1 MSARPTSPPSHP
13 SAASQIDPAAAAQS
27 PSGVERLLV
36 ALAALCALLVP
47 FLVDFDGTGGVGND
61 LVGDGRV
68 IVTQHPV
75 HSAVANTPSALIHA
89 FNVDWFAQLQ
99 PGTQLYRPV
108 PTFLVGLAALVA
120 SAGQDFVYSFDNPGS
135 SALPFK
141 FVSVA
146 LKIVCALLVLELAL
160 ALTHKRRVALLAG
173 LLFAVLPVHGAA
185 VFDVAGIATTSATA
199 FMLGAW
205 VLWLRAGD
213 APLRNPALLGGAAL
227 CTLLAALSMEIAFLL
242 PLVILAADAGRS
254 GAASLVAG
262 VKGALA
268 KGPALGVLVGALLV
282 ALVLRFAVTG
292 QILPEYLPGS
302 EIENPLVAEGV
313 LTRVLD
319 GLRLAIFGLPIVFGL
334 NPFSSTHLGFSAD
347 YSAPQI
353 ALGNAFALSN
363 IIGLVAWIALAVLAV
378 VWFKSCRTRGSL
390 LLALLASLLA
400 AAHLVAPAG
409 DVFNE
414 RLLFFPSAIVCV
426 IVAASVA
433 SLVARLGKA
442 GLGVYGVAIIGLG
455 ALVVNSAE
463 TWSEEDTL
471 WRVTSR
477 ETARHSTR
485 AHFNYGRELLRQ
497 ESASS
502 AASALELAIAP
513 IDGQPT
519 KHSWARALLALAHVT
534 AGDPNEA
541 ITPLI
546 EAIDIQIE
554 RAGGRWEPT
563 KWDVYTR
570 EDRVDVLLWQLTQ
583 LRAVEGTDPLGHL
596 DYLDGL
602 LARGYASP
610 HIHLRRA
617 ETLRQLKRNDDAA
630 AAYEAGVAIAPVFS
644 LVRSYG
650 DFLRA
655 RGEPERAFKLYEA
668 QLERLESESNSSTG
682 QRQEFLLQ
690 KADLAYARGD
700 AAAATALVEQ
710 VLAMNPAGALRF
722 RALQTKANLILDV
735 PPRGAND
742 LEKEIDRFTRYG
754 DAAKLLLE
762 AIYSYPYQDEFTQLA
777 YQTYSTL
784 LFEQR
789 NYRATAQFLNMV
801 IAQADTA
808 TLRLRLGESLYWI
821 ADESNWSPAPT
832 NAALQSLAAAAD
844 QLRNLALR
852 ASADA
857 SLKDLDRVL
866 LANMYSTARLLEL
879 RAARRLGGLERFES
893 SIAEER
899 VRAVDELGAAIV
911 LVFLEIEQGRYAE
924 AQVSL
929 GRLAARDPLNADG
942 WRRLAGEL
950 TTLEGRLV
958 EVGSSPT
965 PEALVHCALIQFGMQ
980 DHSGAL
986 TAIAQA
992 ITLSAGKPVDLAR
1005 SRLIASLFAAYTRG
1019 PAEALRLVEDALRD
1033 LGDADPELKSQ
1044 LELRRDV
1051 LNAMLG
1057 RPRVGT
1063 VQD

>member
-1 MSARPTSPPSHP
+1 MSARPTSPPSNP
-13 SAASQIDPAAAAQS
+13 SDACQIAPDAAPQS
-27 PSGVERLLV
+27 PSGVERLV
-36 ALAALCALLVP
+36 VVLAALFALLTP
-47 FLVDFDGTGGVGND
+47 FLVDFDGTSGVGND

-75 HSAVANTPSALIHA
+75 HSALASTPSALLHA
-89 FNVDWFAQLQ
+89 FTVDWFAQLQ

-120 SAGQDFVYSFDNPGS
+120 SAGQDFVYSLDQPGS

-141 FVSVA
+141 FVAVS

-199 FMLGAW
+199 LMLGAW

-213 APLRNPALLGGAAL
+213 APLKNPLLLGGAAL

-254 GAASLVAG
+254 GAATLGAG
-262 VKGALA
+262 LKRALA

-292 QILPEYLPGS
+292 QILPDYLPGS
-302 EIENPLVAEGV
+302 EVENPLVAEGAM
-313 LTRVLD
+313 TRVLD

-334 NPFSSTHLGFSAD
+334 NPFSTTHLGFSAD

-353 ALGNAFALSN
+353 ALGNAFALAN
-363 IIGLVAWIALAVLAV
+363 IIGLVAWIALALAAV

-433 SLVARLGKA
+433 PLVGRLGKV
-442 GLGVYGVAIIGLG
+442 GLGAYGVAMIVLG
-455 ALVVNSAE
+455 VFVVQRAN
-463 TWSEEDTL
+463 TWSEESTL
-471 WRVTSR
+471 WRKTSS

-485 AHFNYGRELLRQ
+485 AHFNYGRELLRKDAPQ
-497 ESASS
+497 T
-502 AASALELAIAP
+502 AARAFEAAIEP
-513 IDGQPT
+513 IDGVTT
-519 KHSWARALLALAHVT
+519 KHSWARALLALSHVT
-534 AGDPNEA
+534 DGEPKEA
-541 ITPLI
+541 ISPLV

-554 RAGGRWEPT
+554 RSGGLWKPT
-563 KWDVYTR
+563 KWDAYAR
-570 EDRVDVLLWQLTQ
+570 EDRVDILLWQLTQ
-583 LRAVEGTDPLGHL
+583 LRAVDGIDPLGHL
-596 DYLDGL
+596 EYLDRL
-602 LARGYASP
+602 LADGYASP
-610 HIHLRRA
+610 HVHLRRA

-655 RGEPERAFKLYEA
+655 RGEQERALALYEA
-668 QLERLESESNSSTG
+668 QIARLEADSNSSLG

-700 AAAATALVEQ
+700 AATATALVEE
-710 VLAMNPAGALRF
+710 VLSTNPAGALRF

-735 PPRGAND
+735 PPRGDNQ
-742 LEKEIDRFTRYG
+742 LEMEIDRFTRYG
-754 DAAKLLLE
+754 EAVQLLHQ
-762 AIYSYPYQDEFTQLA
+762 AIYSYPYHDEYTQLA

-789 NYRATAQFLNMV
+789 NFRATAQFLSMV
-801 IAQADTA
+801 IGQADTA
-808 TLRLRLGESLYWI
+808 TLRLRLGESQYWI
-821 ADESNWSPAPT
+821 ADESNWAPAPT
-832 NAALQSLAAAAD
+832 NAALQNLSAAAD

-852 ASADA
+852 ANEDS
-857 SLKDLDRVL
+857 SRTESDRSL

-879 RAARRLGGLERFES
+879 RAIRRQGDIERYES
-893 SIAEER
+893 LLDEER
-899 VRAVDELGAAIV
+899 VRAVDEIGAAIV
-911 LVFLEIEQGRYAE
+911 LVYVEIERGRYAE
-924 AQVSL
+924 ARVSIE
-929 GRLAARDPLNADG
+929 GLAARNPSNAAG
-942 WRRLAGEL
+942 WRDMGGQLAN
-950 TTLEGRLV
+950 LEGRLV
-958 EVGSSPT
+958 QIGSNPT
-965 PEALVHCALIQFGMQ
+965 PDALYDCAMIQFGLQ
-980 DHSGAL
+980 DHAGAL

-992 ITLSAGKPVDLAR
+992 ISLAAGNPVELAR
-1005 SRLIASLFAAYTRG
+1005 ARLIASIFAAYTRG
-1019 PAEALRLVEDALRD
+1019 PAEALRLIEDALRD
-1033 LGDADPELKSQ
+1033 LGENDPDLKTN

-1051 LNAMLG
+1051 LGAMLG
-1057 RPRVGT
+1057 RPRIGT

>member
-13 SAASQIDPAAAAQS
+13 SAACQIDPAAAPQS

-75 HSAVANTPSALIHA
+75 HSAVASTPSALVHA

-254 GAASLVAG
+254 GATSLVG
-262 VKGALA
+262 GLKRALA

-282 ALVLRFAVTG
+282 ALLLRFAVTG

-302 EIENPLVAEGV
+302 EVENPLVAEGV

-433 SLVARLGKA
+433 PLVGRLGKA
-442 GLGVYGVAIIGLG
+442 GLGVYGVALIALA
-455 ALVVNSAE
+455 ALVVQRAD

-477 ETARHSTR
+477 ESVRHSSR

-534 AGDPNEA
+534 NGEPREA
-541 ITPLI
+541 IAPLV

-554 RAGGRWEPT
+554 RAGGTWKPT
-563 KWDVYTR
+563 KWDGYAR

-583 LRAVEGTDPLGHL
+583 LRAVDGIDPLGHL
-596 DYLDGL
+596 EYLDGL

-610 HIHLRRA
+610 HVHLRRA

-655 RGEPERAFKLYEA
+655 RGEPERAFKLYET
-668 QLERLESESNSSTG
+668 QLERLESESNSSIG

-700 AAAATALVEQ
+700 GATATALVEE
-710 VLAMNPAGALRF
+710 VLAMKPAGALRF

-735 PPRGAND
+735 PPSGAND

-754 DAAKLLLE
+754 EAVKLLSE
-762 AIYSYPYQDEFTQLA
+762 AIYSYPYHDEFTQLA

-801 IAQADTA
+801 ISQADTA
-808 TLRLRLGESLYWI
+808 TLRLRLGESQYWI

-832 NAALQSLAAAAD
+832 NAALSNLTLAAD

-852 ASADA
+852 ANEDSTR
-857 SLKDLDRVL
+857 KDGDRQVL
-866 LANMYSTARLLEL
+866 ATMYSTARLLEL
-879 RAARRLGGLERFES
+879 RVIRRQGDLERYES
-893 SIAEER
+893 SVDEER
-899 VRAVDELGAAIV
+899 VRAVSELGAAIV
-911 LVFLEIEQGRYAE
+911 LVYLDIERGRYAE
-924 AQVSL
+924 ARVSL
-929 GRLAARDPLNADG
+929 AELAARNPNNAAG
-942 WRRLAGEL
+942 WREMSDLL
-950 TTLEGRLV
+950 VVLEGRLV
-958 EVGSSPT
+958 EIGSSPT
-965 PEALVHCALIQFGMQ
+965 TEALTHCAWIQFRLQ
-980 DHSGAL
+980 DQAGAM
-986 TAIAQA
+986 TAISQA
-992 ITLSAGKPVDLAR
+992 ITLAAGNPADAAGAR
-1005 SRLIASLFAAYTRG
+1005 LYASIFAAHTRG
-1019 PAEALRLVEDALRD
+1019 PAEALRLIEDALRD
-1033 LGDADPELKSQ
+1033 LGESDPALKTQ

-1051 LNAMLG
+1051 LGAMLG

>member
-1 MSARPTSPPSHP
+1 MSARPTTPPSHP
-13 SAASQIDPAAAAQS
+13 SDACQIDPTAAPQS
-27 PSGVERLLV
+27 PSSVERLLV
-36 ALAALCALLVP
+36 ALAALCALLTP
-47 FLVDFDGTGGVGND
+47 FLFDFDGAGGVGND

-75 HSAVANTPSALIHA
+75 HSALASSPSALLHA
-89 FNVDWFAQLQ
+89 FTVDWFAQLQ

-120 SAGQDFVYSFDNPGS
+120 SSGQDFVYSLDQPGS

-141 FVSVA
+141 FVAVS

-185 VFDVAGIATTSATA
+185 VFDIAGVATTSATA

-213 APLRNPALLGGAAL
+213 APLAKPALLGGAAL

-254 GAASLVAG
+254 GAASLGAG
-262 VKGALA
+262 LKRALA
-268 KGPALGVLVGALLV
+268 KGPALGALVLALLV

-302 EIENPLVAEGV
+302 EVENPLVAAGA

-334 NPFSSTHLGFSAD
+334 NPFSTSHLGFSAD
-347 YSAPQI
+347 YSAPQV
-353 ALGNAFALSN
+353 ALGNAFAVAN
-363 IIGLVAWIALAVLAV
+363 IVGLVAWIALAVGAAL
-378 VWFKSCRTRGSL
+378 WFKSCRTRGSL

-433 SLVARLGKA
+433 PLVGRLGK
-442 GLGVYGVAIIGLG
+442 VGLG
-455 ALVVNSAE
+455 AYGLVVVGLAALLVQRAS

-477 ETARHSTR
+477 ESAKLSTR

-513 IDGQPT
+513 SADHPT

-534 AGDPNEA
+534 NGEPQEA
-541 ITPLI
+541 VAPLV

-554 RAGGRWEPT
+554 RAGGTWEPT
-563 KWDVYTR
+563 KWDGFAR
-570 EDRVDVLLWQLTQ
+570 EDRVDILLWQLTQ
-583 LRAVEGTDPLGHL
+583 LRAVDGIDPIGHL
-596 DYLDGL
+596 EYLDGL

-610 HIHLRRA
+610 HVHLRRA
-617 ETLRQLKRNDDAA
+617 ETLRQLKRNDEAA

-655 RGEPERAFKLYEA
+655 RGEPERAFELYED
-668 QLERLESESNSSTG
+668 QLERLESQANSSVG

-700 AAAATALVEQ
+700 AAAATALVEE
-710 VLAMNPAGALRF
+710 VLSTNPAGALRF

-735 PPRGAND
+735 PPSGDNQ
-742 LEKEIDRFTRYG
+742 LEVEIDKFTRYG
-754 DAAKLLLE
+754 EAVRLLTE
-762 AIYSYPYQDEFTQLA
+762 AIYSYPYHDEYTQLA

-789 NYRATAQFLNMV
+789 NFRATAQFLNMV
-801 IAQADTA
+801 IGQAETA
-808 TLRLRLGESLYWI
+808 TLRLRLGESLFWI
-821 ADESNWSPAPT
+821 ADESNWAPAPT
-832 NAALQSLAAAAD
+832 NAALQSLTAAAD
-844 QLRNLALR
+844 QFRALALR
-852 ASADA
+852 ASAEA
-857 SLKDLDRVL
+857 SLKDGDRAV
-866 LANMYSTARLLEL
+866 LANMYASARLLEL
-879 RAARRLGGLERFES
+879 RATKRQGDLERYES
-893 SIAEER
+893 ALAEER
-899 VRAVDELGAAIV
+899 VRAVNELGAAIV
-911 LVFLEIEQGRYAE
+911 LAYIEIEQGRYAE
-924 AQVSL
+924 AKVSL
-929 GRLAARDPLNADG
+929 GTLAARDPLNAER
-942 WRRLAGEL
+942 WRWTAGEL
-950 TTLEGRLV
+950 TTLESRLV
-958 EVGSSPT
+958 EIGSSPT
-965 PEALVHCALIQFGMQ
+965 PEALVHCALIQFSVQ
-980 DHSGAL
+980 DHAGAL

-992 ITLSAGKPVDLAR
+992 ISLSAGNPSDLAR

-1033 LGDADPELKSQ
+1033 LGDTEPELKTQ

-1063 VQD
+1063 VQ